1 MNILLIGG
9 TGFLGSHLVRRLIDR
24 RHEVTIISRNPYH
37 DMLFDK
43 SRVRF
48 IKGDILQAD
57 KIEIRG
63 RVDVLVYTA
72 MIPFKPGRISDKKFK
87 ELERITGQYLN
98 NTIELAKRLT
108 CPLILTS
115 GASFDTKGNE
125 IADESWPIAR
135 KGMAALGRCYDEMI
149 DIIKRDSSI
158 PLIEMLPA
166 QIYGNGGMFGKVI
179 NMAKNGRIVILG
191 GGSNFLPRIHVNDC
205 ADAYVLAIEKL
216 PVGKRFIISDNENVR
231 VKDFMLHLAKTF
243 GARKI
248 INIPNPLLRVVT
260 GKHIFNTL
268 TMNTKVSNDLIKR
281 ELGWTPNYPSYREGI
296 KSLLE

>member
-9 TGFLGSHLVRRLIDR
+9 TGFLGSHLVKRLIDR

-57 KIEIRG
+57 KIEIPG

-216 PVGKRFIISDNENVR
+216 PVGKRFIISDNENLR
-231 VKDFMLHLAKTF
+231 VKDFMLHLAKAF

-281 ELGWTPNYPSYREGI
+281 ELGCTPNYPSYREGI

>member
-9 TGFLGSHLVRRLIDR
+9 TGFLGSHLVKRLIDR

-57 KIEIRG
+57 KIEIPG

-72 MIPFKPGRISDKKFK
+72 MIPFKPGKISDKKFK

-191 GGSNFLPRIHVNDC
+191 GGNNFLPRIHVNDC

-231 VKDFMLHLAKTF
+231 VKDFMLHLAKAF

>member
-43 SRVRF
+43 SKVRF

-57 KIEIRG
+57 KIEIPG

-72 MIPFKPGRISDKKFK
+72 MIPFKPGKISDKKFK
-87 ELERITGQYLN
+87 ELERITGQYFN

-191 GGSNFLPRIHVNDC
+191 GGNNFLPRIHVNDC

>member
-43 SRVRF
+43 SKVRF

-57 KIEIRG
+57 KIEIPG

-87 ELERITGQYLN
+87 ELERITGQYFN

-191 GGSNFLPRIHVNDC
+191 GGNNFLPRIHVNDC

>member
-57 KIEIRG
+57 KIEIPG

-191 GGSNFLPRIHVNDC
+191 GGNNFLPRIHVNDC

-231 VKDFMLHLAKTF
+231 VKDFMLHLAKAF

>member
-43 SRVRF
+43 SKVRF

-57 KIEIRG
+57 KIEIPG

-72 MIPFKPGRISDKKFK
+72 MIPFKPGKISDKKFK
-87 ELERITGQYLN
+87 ELERITGQYFN

-191 GGSNFLPRIHVNDC
+191 GGNNFLPRIHVNDC

-248 INIPNPLLRVVT
+248 INIPDPLLRVVT

>member
-9 TGFLGSHLVRRLIDR
+9 TGFLGSHLVKRLIDR

-231 VKDFMLHLAKTF
+231 VKDFMLHLAKAF

>member
-1 MNILLIGG
+1 
-9 TGFLGSHLVRRLIDR
+9 
-24 RHEVTIISRNPYH
+24 
-37 DMLFDK
+37 MLFDK
-43 SRVRF
+43 SKVRF

-57 KIEIRG
+57 KIEIPG

-72 MIPFKPGRISDKKFK
+72 MIPFKPGKISDKKFK
-87 ELERITGQYLN
+87 ELERITGQYFN

-191 GGSNFLPRIHVNDC
+191 GGNNFLPRIHVNDC

-243 GARKI
+243 GVRKI
-248 INIPNPLLRVVT
+248 INIPDPLLRVVT

>member
-9 TGFLGSHLVRRLIDR
+9 TGFLGSHLVKRLIDR

-57 KIEIRG
+57 KIEIPG

-231 VKDFMLHLAKTF
+231 VKDFMLHLAKAF

-281 ELGWTPNYPSYREGI
+281 ELGCTPNYPSYREGI

>member
-9 TGFLGSHLVRRLIDR
+9 TGFLGSHLVKRLIDR

-57 KIEIRG
+57 KIEIPG

-72 MIPFKPGRISDKKFK
+72 MIPLKPGRISDKKFK

-231 VKDFMLHLAKTF
+231 VKDFMLHLAKAF

>member
-57 KIEIRG
+57 KIEIPG

-231 VKDFMLHLAKTF
+231 VKDFMLHLAKAF

>member
-9 TGFLGSHLVRRLIDR
+9 TGFLGSHLVKRLIDR

-57 KIEIRG
+57 KIEIPG

-115 GASFDTKGNE
+115 GASFETKGNE

-231 VKDFMLHLAKTF
+231 VKDFMLHLAKAF

>member
-9 TGFLGSHLVRRLIDR
+9 TGFLGSHLVKRLIDR

-57 KIEIRG
+57 KIEIPG

-191 GGSNFLPRIHVNDC
+191 GGNNFLPRIHVNDC

-248 INIPNPLLRVVT
+248 INIPDPLLRVVT

>member
-9 TGFLGSHLVRRLIDR
+9 TGFLGSHLVKRLIDR

-57 KIEIRG
+57 KIEIPG

>member
-57 KIEIRG
+57 KIEIPG

>member
-9 TGFLGSHLVRRLIDR
+9 TGFLGSHLVKRLIDR

-43 SRVRF
+43 SKVRF

-57 KIEIRG
+57 KIEIPG

-72 MIPFKPGRISDKKFK
+72 MIPFKPGKISDKKFK

-231 VKDFMLHLAKTF
+231 VKDFMLHLAKAF

>member
-9 TGFLGSHLVRRLIDR
+9 TGFLGSHLVKRLIDR

-57 KIEIRG
+57 KIEIPG

-72 MIPFKPGRISDKKFK
+72 MIPFKPGKISDKKFK
-87 ELERITGQYLN
+87 ELERITGQYFN

-231 VKDFMLHLAKTF
+231 VKDFMLHLAKAF

>member
-9 TGFLGSHLVRRLIDR
+9 TGFLGSHLVKRLIDR

-57 KIEIRG
+57 KIEIPG

-191 GGSNFLPRIHVNDC
+191 GGNNFLPRIHVNDC

-231 VKDFMLHLAKTF
+231 VKDFMLHLAKAF

>member
-57 KIEIRG
+57 KIEIPG

-72 MIPFKPGRISDKKFK
+72 MIPFKPGKISDKKFK

-231 VKDFMLHLAKTF
+231 VKDFMLHLAKAF

>member
-57 KIEIRG
+57 KIEIPG

-115 GASFDTKGNE
+115 EASFDTKGNE

>member
-9 TGFLGSHLVRRLIDR
+9 TGFLGSHLVKRLIDR

-57 KIEIRG
+57 KIEIPG

-216 PVGKRFIISDNENVR
+216 PVGKRFIISD
-231 VKDFMLHLAKTF
+231 
-243 GARKI
+243 
-248 INIPNPLLRVVT
+248 
-260 GKHIFNTL
+260 
-268 TMNTKVSNDLIKR
+268 
-281 ELGWTPNYPSYREGI
+281 Y
-296 KSLLE
+296 

>member
-24 RHEVTIISRNPYH
+24 RHEVTIISRNPCH

-57 KIEIRG
+57 KIEIPG

-72 MIPFKPGRISDKKFK
+72 MIPFKPGKISDKKFK
-87 ELERITGQYLN
+87 ELERITGQYFN

-191 GGSNFLPRIHVNDC
+191 GGNNFLPRIHVNDC

-248 INIPNPLLRVVT
+248 INIPDPLLRVVT

>member
-1 MNILLIGG
+1 
-9 TGFLGSHLVRRLIDR
+9 
-24 RHEVTIISRNPYH
+24 
-37 DMLFDK
+37 MLFDK

-57 KIEIRG
+57 KIEIPG

-87 ELERITGQYLN
+87 ELERISGQYLN

-115 GASFDTKGNE
+115 VASFDTKGNE

-231 VKDFMLHLAKTF
+231 VKDFMLHLAKAF

>member
-231 VKDFMLHLAKTF
+231 VKDFMLHLAKAF